1 MDALIERAIQ
11 IMCMG
16 TPGPWTD
23 DGDSIGTRAN
33 IVGNIVCFGPSDN
46 LAGSHA
52 LWPNNKRAIIGAREL
67 LPQLTAELRRLQQLA
82 EWRPISEAPKDGT
95 AVLAWVP
102 PFGCAVLRYLSSYD
116 GWVLAS
122 HPTGTYAP
130 THYRPLPTGP
140 A

>member
-67 LPQLTAELRRLQQLA
+67 LPQLTAEVRRLQQLA
-82 EWRPISEAPKDGT
+82 EWRPIEEAPKDGT
-95 AVLAWVP
+95 EIECWCPDIGVRVLFYTDEQSW
-102 PFGCAVLRYLSSYD
+102 C
-116 GWVLAS
+116 LAGS
-122 HPTGTYAP
+122 ATDDYEP